1 MAEIF
6 IDFLADRRCRQISF
20 IKHKYV
26 FFARFDT

>member
-6 IDFLADRRCRQISF
+6 IDFLADRTCREISF

-26 FFARFDT
+26 FFAWFDS